1 MAIFLIMKTYK
12 EYHDSQK
19 PALNLLQKMN
29 WQYLSKEQVI
39 QARGEMF
46 SNVILDH
53 ILADQL
59 AKINSFEYKGEIY
72 KFSTGSI
79 QGATNALKNVPN
91 EGLVQTN
98 ERVYDLLT
106 LGKSFNETVKGDRK
120 AYTIKYIDWEN
131 PENNIFHVCEEF
143 EVEGLKGKKRPDVVL
158 FVNGIP
164 FVVIENKRRDKN
176 DSLDEAISQH
186 IRNQKEKEG
195 IPKLFFYA
203 QLLLAVHPNEV
214 KYGATGTPAK
224 FWSVWKEEVEKTVAK
239 LLKKSINSTEA
250 EERLVTEQDKGIFS
264 LCQPSRLLDIVYKY
278 IVFDGPDKKICRYQQ
293 YFAVQET
300 IERVKLRNKE
310 GNRQGGVIWHT
321 TGSGKSLT
329 MVMLSKALALETS
342 IESPRVIIVTD
353 RISLDKQIF
362 KTFVNCGKH
371 VKKAKSG
378 NDLMELLQDK
388 GNEIIT
394 TIIDKFEIAT
404 KRASF
409 KDDSQNIF
417 VLVDESHR
425 GQYGSAHANMK
436 RIVPNAAYIGFTGTP
451 LMKSEKST
459 SRKFGG
465 FIHKYTI
472 DQAVKDGSVLPLLY
486 EGRSAKLSINKKQI
500 DKGFERLAAPLNE
513 EARKDLKKK
522 FATIGKIYESDH
534 VIEEIAYDISR
545 HFIEN
550 WKGTGFKAQLAVPK
564 IDTAIKY
571 QRYFESQPD
580 DNLKINTRVVF
591 TPPDSR
597 QNNDDVWSETTNES
611 RKYWEQLMRR
621 FNDQEAY
628 ETYVIDRF
636 KENTDEVA
644 IIIVVSK
651 LLTGFDEPRNT
662 VLYLAKPL
670 VAHNLLQ
677 AIARVN
683 RLFEGKEH
691 GHIIDYVG
699 ILGKLDEALTE
710 YSALEDFDEED
721 LENTVVDVIEEIRK
735 VPVRHAE
742 VWDIFKGV
750 YDKNDLEALERHIAE
765 KDIRDEFYDRVSAF
779 ARVLQTSLASDEFYA
794 EFTTEQIGFY
804 KSELKKFQSLRLS
817 VQFRYA
823 EKVSYKEYEPRVR
836 KLLDTYIDAEEIQL
850 LTKDVNIFDK
860 NMVEE
865 ALETYGKS
873 PASKADF
880 IAHQMKKVITENM
893 EKDEAFYKKFS
904 QLIEETIKN
913 FQEGRLTEKEYL
925 ESIQK
930 VRNDLAAGYQDG
942 IPEGL
947 QKNPRARAFYGA
959 LNEVLNKKLDKA
971 ISKKKVA
978 EAGLEIEGIV
988 ENLVITDWKKNV
1000 DVQNKMENEIEDYL
1014 IGKRTQ
1020 LGIEIS
1026 FDEIDAILIKCLRV
1040 AKNNF

>member
-1 MAIFLIMKTYK
+1 MKTYK

>member
-1 MAIFLIMKTYK
+1 MTVNYT
-12 EYHDSQK
+12 EYNDSQK
-19 PALNLLQKMN
+19 PALALLQKMG
-29 WQYLSKEQVI
+29 WQYLSPEEVFA
-39 QARGEMF
+39 ARGEMF
-46 SNVILDH
+46 TNVLLDA
-53 ILADQL
+53 ILAKQL
-59 AKINSFEYKGEIY
+59 SKINAFDYKGASY

-79 QGATNALKNVPN
+79 QGAINALKNVPN

-98 ERVYDLLT
+98 ERVYDLIT
-106 LGKSFNETVKGDRK
+106 LGKSFNETVQGDRK
-120 AYTIKYIDWEN
+120 AYTVNYIDWQH
-131 PENNIFHVCEEF
+131 PENNVFHVTEEF
-143 EVEGLKGKKRPDVVL
+143 EVEGGKGKRRPDIVL

-176 DSLDEAISQH
+176 DSIDEAISQN
-186 IRNQKEKEG
+186 IRNQREKDG
-195 IPKLFFYA
+195 IPRLFYYA
-203 QLLLAVHPNEV
+203 QLVLAVHPNEV

-224 FWSVWKEEVEKTVAK
+224 FWSVWKEDVEKEITK
-239 LLKKSINSTEA
+239 LLKKKTNGTLP
-250 EERLVTEQDKGIFS
+250 EERLVTEQDKGLYA
-264 LCQPSRLLDIVYKY
+264 LCNTKRLLDIVYKY
-278 IVFDGPDKKICRYQQ
+278 IVFDGPDKKVCRYQQ

-300 IERVKLRNKE
+300 IQRVKTRNKE

-329 MVMLSKALALETS
+329 MVMLSKALALDTT
-342 IESPRVIIVTD
+342 IDSPRVIIVTD

-378 NDLMELLQDK
+378 NDLVELLQDK

-409 KDDSQNIF
+409 KDMSQNIF

-425 GQYGSAHANMK
+425 SQYGSAHANMK
-436 RIVPNAAYIGFTGTP
+436 RIVPNASYIGFTGTP
-451 LMKSEKST
+451 LMKSQKST
-459 SRKFGG
+459 SKKFGG

-472 DQAVKDGSVLPLLY
+472 DQAVKDGAVLPLLY

-500 DKGFERLAAPLNE
+500 DKGFERLAAPLSE
-513 EARKDLKKK
+513 EAQKDLKKK
-522 FATIGKIYESDH
+522 FASIGKIYESDH
-534 VIEEIAYDISR
+534 VIEEIAYDISK
-545 HFIEN
+545 HFLEN
-550 WKGTGFKAQLAVPK
+550 WKGTGFKAQLAVPR

-571 QRYFESQPD
+571 QKYFESQTD
-580 DNLKINTRVVF
+580 ADIKINTRVVF

-597 QNNDDVWSETTNES
+597 QNNDDVWSETSSES
-611 RKYWEQLMRR
+611 QKYWAQILER

-628 ETYVIDRF
+628 ETWVVDRF
-636 KENTDEVA
+636 KEETNEVEL
-644 IIIVVSK
+644 IIVVSK
-651 LLTGFDEPRNT
+651 LLTGFDAPRNT

-683 RLFEGKEH
+683 RLFKGKEH

-699 ILGKLDEALTE
+699 VLGKLDEALTE

-721 LENTVVDVIEEIRK
+721 LKNTVVDVKDEIRK
-735 VPVRHAE
+735 VPIRHAE

-750 YDKNDLEALERHIAE
+750 YNKNDIEALERHIAE
-765 KDIRDEFYDRVSAF
+765 KDTRDQFYERVSAF
-779 ARVLQTSLASDEFYA
+779 ARILQTALASDDFYIEFNP
-794 EFTTEQIGFY
+794 EQIGFY
-804 KSELKKFQSLRLS
+804 KNELKKFQSLRLS

-823 EKVSYKEYEPRVR
+823 EKISYKEYEPRVR
-836 KLLDTYIDAEEIQL
+836 KLLDTYIDADEVQV
-850 LTKDVNIFDK
+850 LTRDVNIFDK

-865 ALETYGKS
+865 ALETYGKTL
-873 PASKADF
+873 ASKADF
-880 IAHQMKKVITENM
+880 IANQMKKVITENM

-904 QLIEETIKN
+904 QLIEETIN
-913 FQEGRLTEKEYL
+913 DFYEGRLTEKEYL
-925 ESIQK
+925 EAMQK
-930 VRNDLAAGYQDG
+930 TRDDLVNGYQEG
-942 IPEGL
+942 IPARL
-947 QKNPRARAFYGA
+947 QNNPRARAFYGA
-959 LNEVLNKKLDKA
+959 LNEVLNKKLDKE

-978 EAGLEIEGIV
+978 EAGVEIEEIV
-988 ENLVITDWKKNV
+988 NKLIITDWKKNV
-1000 DVQNKMENEIEDYL
+1000 DIQNRMENQIEDYL
-1014 IGKRTQ
+1014 ISKRSQ

>member
-1 MAIFLIMKTYK
+1 MKVNYS
-12 EYHDSQK
+12 EYNDSQK
-19 PALNLLQKMN
+19 PALALLQKMG
-29 WQYLSKEQVI
+29 WQYLSPEQVFE
-39 QARGEMF
+39 ARGEMF
-46 SNVILDH
+46 SNVLLDD
-53 ILADQL
+53 ILAKQL
-59 AKINSFEYKGEIY
+59 SKINAFEYKGESY
-72 KFSTGSI
+72 EFSTGSI
-79 QGATNALKNVPN
+79 QGAINALKNVPN

-98 ERVYDLLT
+98 ERVYDLIT
-106 LGKSFNETVKGDRK
+106 LGKSFNETVQGDRK
-120 AYTIKYIDWEN
+120 AYTVNYIDWQN
-131 PENNIFHVCEEF
+131 PENNVFHVTEEF
-143 EVEGLKGKKRPDVVL
+143 EVEGGKGKRRPDIVL

-176 DSLDEAISQH
+176 NSLEEAISQN

-195 IPKLFFYA
+195 IPKLFYYT
-203 QLLLAVHPNEV
+203 QLLLAVHPNKV
-214 KYGATGTPAK
+214 KYGATGTAAK
-224 FWSVWKEEVEKTVAK
+224 FWSVWKENVEKEISK
-239 LLKKSINSTEA
+239 LLKKKTNTTPA
-250 EERLVTEQDKGIFS
+250 EDRLVTEQDKGIYA
-264 LCQPSRLLDIVYKY
+264 LCSTKRLLDLTYKY
-278 IVFDGPDKKICRYQQ
+278 IVFDGSEKKICRYQQ

-300 IERVKLRNKE
+300 IQRVKTKNKE

-329 MVMLSKALALETS
+329 MVMLSKALALDSS

-378 NDLMELLQDK
+378 NDLVELLQDK

-409 KDDSQNIF
+409 KDESQNIF

-425 GQYGSAHANMK
+425 SQYGSAHANMK
-436 RIVPNAAYIGFTGTP
+436 RIVPNASYIGFTGTP
-451 LMKSEKST
+451 LMKSQKST
-459 SRKFGG
+459 SKKFGG

-472 DQAVKDGSVLPLLY
+472 DQAVKDGAVLPLLY
-486 EGRSAKLSINKKQI
+486 EGRSAKLTINKKQI
-500 DKGFERLAAPLNE
+500 DKGFERFAAPLSE
-513 EARKDLKKK
+513 EAQKDLKKK

-534 VIEEIAYDISR
+534 VIEEIAYDISK
-545 HFIEN
+545 HFHEN

-571 QRYFESQPD
+571 QKYFESQT
-580 DNLKINTRVVF
+580 DNDVKINTRVVF

-597 QNNDDVWSETTNES
+597 QNNDDVWSETTSES
-611 RKYWEQLMRR
+611 QKYWKQILER

-628 ETYVIDRF
+628 ENWVINRF
-636 KENTDEVA
+636 KEESNEVEL
-644 IIIVVSK
+644 IIVVSK
-651 LLTGFDEPRNT
+651 LLTGFDAPRNT

-683 RLFEGKEH
+683 RLFNGKEY

-699 ILGKLDEALTE
+699 VLGKLDEALTE

-721 LENTVVDVIEEIRK
+721 LKNTVVDVKDEIRK
-735 VPVRHAE
+735 VPIRHAE
-742 VWDIFKGV
+742 VWDVFKGV
-750 YDKNDLEALERHIAE
+750 YNKNDIEALERHIAE
-765 KDIRDEFYDRVSAF
+765 KDLRDQFYDQVSAF
-779 ARVLQTSLASDEFYA
+779 ARILQTALASDDFYIEFN
-794 EFTTEQIGFY
+794 TEQIGFY

-836 KLLDTYIDAEEIQL
+836 KLLDTYIDADEVQI
-850 LTKDVNIFDK
+850 LTRDVNIFDK

-880 IAHQMKKVITENM
+880 IANQMKKVITENM

-904 QLIEETIKN
+904 QLIEETIKH
-913 FQEGRLTEKEYL
+913 FYDGRLTEKEYL
-925 ESIQK
+925 EAMQK
-930 VRNDLAAGYQDG
+930 TRDDLANGYQDG
-942 IPEGL
+942 IPDGL
-947 QKNPRARAFYGA
+947 QNNPRARAFYGV
-959 LNEVLNKKLDKA
+959 LNEVLNKKLDKE

-978 EAGLEIEGIV
+978 EASLEIEVIV
-988 ENLVITDWKKNV
+988 NNLIITDWKKNV
-1000 DVQNKMENEIEDYL
+1000 DIQNRMENEIEDYL

-1020 LGIEIS
+1020 FGIEIS
-1026 FDEIDAILIKCLRV
+1026 FDEIDTILIKCLRV

>member
-1 MAIFLIMKTYK
+1 MSTNYT
-12 EYHDSQK
+12 EYDDSQK
-19 PALNLLQKMN
+19 PAISLLQKMG
-29 WQYLSKEQVI
+29 WEYLSAEQVF
-39 QARGEMF
+39 ASRGEMYT
-46 SNVILDH
+46 NVILDD
-53 ILADQL
+53 ILAQQL
-59 AKINSFEYKGEIY
+59 SKINTFSYKGEAY

-79 QGATNALKNVPN
+79 QGAINALKNVPN

-98 ERVYDLLT
+98 ERVYDLIT
-106 LGKSFNETVKGDRK
+106 LGKSFNETVQGDRK
-120 AYTIKYIDWEN
+120 AYTVNYIDWKN
-131 PENNIFHVCEEF
+131 PENNVFHVAEEF
-143 EVEGLKGKKRPDVVL
+143 EVEGGKGKRRPDIVL
-158 FVNGIP
+158 FINGIP

-176 DSLDEAISQH
+176 ESLDEAISQN
-186 IRNQKEKEG
+186 IRNQREEEG
-195 IPKLFFYA
+195 IPKLFYYA

-214 KYGATGTPAK
+214 KYGATGTAAK
-224 FWSVWKEEVEKTVAK
+224 FWSFWKEDVEKEVAK
-239 LLKKSINSTEA
+239 LLKKKTNQTPA
-250 EERLVTEQDKGIFS
+250 EDRLVTEQDKGLYS
-264 LCQPSRLLDIVYKY
+264 LCSPKRLLDLTYKY

-293 YFAVQET
+293 YFAVQDT
-300 IERVKLRNKE
+300 IQRVKSRNKE

-329 MVMLSKALALETS
+329 MVMLSKALALDTS
-342 IESPRVIIVTD
+342 IESPRIIIVTD

-378 NDLMELLQDK
+378 NDLIELLQDK

-404 KRASF
+404 KRASL
-409 KDDSQNIF
+409 KDESQNIF

-425 GQYGSAHANMK
+425 SQYGSAHANMK
-436 RIVPNAAYIGFTGTP
+436 RIVPNASYIGFTGTP
-451 LMKSEKST
+451 LMKSQKST
-459 SRKFGG
+459 SKKFGG

-472 DQAVKDGSVLPLLY
+472 DQAVKDGAVLPLLY

-500 DKGFERLAAPLNE
+500 DKGFERLAAPLSE
-513 EARKDLKKK
+513 EAQKDLKKK
-522 FATIGKIYESDH
+522 FATIAKIYESDN
-534 VIEEIAYDISR
+534 VIEEIAFDISK
-545 HFIEN
+545 HFSEN

-571 QRYFESQPD
+571 QKYFEAQSND
-580 DNLKINTRVVF
+580 ALKINTRVVF

-597 QNNDDVWSETTNES
+597 QNNDDVWSESTSES
-611 RKYWEQLMRR
+611 RKYWKQILER

-636 KENTDEVA
+636 KEESNEVE

-651 LLTGFDEPRNT
+651 LLTGFDAPRNT

-683 RLFEGKEH
+683 RLFTGKEY

-699 ILGKLDEALTE
+699 VLGKLDEALTE

-721 LENTVVDVIEEIRK
+721 LKNTVVDVKDEIRK
-735 VPVRHAE
+735 LPVRHAE

-750 YDKNDLEALERHIAE
+750 YNKNDIEALERHISE
-765 KDIRDEFYDRVSAF
+765 KDLRDQFYDRVSAF
-779 ARVLQTSLASDEFYA
+779 ARLLQTALASDDFYVEFN
-794 EFTTEQIGFY
+794 TEQIGFY
-804 KSELKKFQSLRLS
+804 KNELKKFQSLRLS

-823 EKVSYKEYEPRVR
+823 EKISYKEYEPRVR
-836 KLLDTYIDAEEIQL
+836 KLLDTYIDADEVQVLARDI
-850 LTKDVNIFDK
+850 NIFDK

-865 ALETYGKS
+865 ALETYGKTA
-873 PASKADF
+873 ASKADF
-880 IAHQMKKVITENM
+880 IANQMKRVITENM

-904 QLIEETIKN
+904 QLIEETIN
-913 FQEGRLTEKEYL
+913 DFYDGRLTEKEYL
-925 ESIQK
+925 EAMRK
-930 VRNDLAAGYQDG
+930 TREDLENGYQEG

-947 QKNPRARAFYGA
+947 QNNPRARAFYGA
-959 LNEVLNKKLDKA
+959 LNEVLNKKLDKE
-971 ISKKKVA
+971 ISKRKVA
-978 EAGLEIEGIV
+978 KAGLEIEAIV
-988 ENLVITDWKKNV
+988 NNLIITDWKKNV
-1000 DVQNKMENEIEDYL
+1000 DVQNRMENEIEDYL
-1014 IGKRTQ
+1014 IGKRMQ
-1020 LGIEIS
+1020 LGMEIS
-1026 FDEIDAILIKCLRV
+1026 FDEIDSILIKCLRV